1 MMLTGRQVL
10 GALAALAAALA
21 VFYPSGGDPHRLRE
35 DLGADA
41 SGGCPLGFG
50 RVDRDADGPHPRAAP
65 SDDVSPAAAV
75 RVFVDATIWTGDAT
89 VPWAEAMAVTD
100 AGRVLAVG
108 QLGSVSR
115 AAGEGA
121 PRISL
126 GGGWVVP
133 GLHDAHLHL
142 VSGGFRLAQLDL
154 SRVASRDA
162 FERLVA
168 DRVAQLDDDDAW
180 VLGGGW
186 DHTLWGGEEPT
197 AEWFP
202 GDVKAWLLRADAHTG
217 VASRAALR
225 AAGIDANTP
234 DPPGGVIVRDV
245 DGNPTGALRDN
256 AIALLSAAIPPAS
269 EEARHAAFR
278 RAFDHLLSLGVTS
291 ACDFGD
297 VDHLAGSS
305 VEGAT
310 ERLWRDLEH
319 LEALDAAGKLPIRVS
334 AYLPLADWKRVRDH
348 PARNGNWFR
357 ERDAHASATGGG
369 DDRRSYSYGDASRV
383 RVAGAKAFLDGSLGA
398 GTALM
403 SEPYADDPENRGVA
417 TCDHE
422 TFTARVVAADAAGVR
437 VAAHAIGDAA
447 VDVAVAAAEEAR
459 RVNGPR
465 DSRFRVEHA
474 QHLSS
479 PTSAQPRRMA
489 AVGATASVQ
498 PTHMTLDRRLVL
510 EKLGAA
516 RASRSYAFRTM
527 LEHRVTVAGGSD
539 WPVVDADPIA
549 AMEAAVT
556 RGGDGPD
563 AWEPTERVDAETA
576 LGMYTAGA
584 ARVAGLEGLVGIL
597 WRGSF
602 ADFAVLDAS
611 PMDIGAEGRKRP
623 RVVSTWVGG
632 QCAHGCEE
640 EECEEEDREED
651 DEEDGP
657 RAPSTRDATTR

>member
-1 MMLTGRQVL
+1 MLTGRQLL
-10 GALAALAAALA
+10 GAIAALAAALA
-21 VFYPSGGDPHRLRE
+21 VFYPPGGVPHRLGE
-35 DLGADA
+35 DLGSDA

-50 RVDRDADGPHPRAAP
+50 RVVRDADGPRSRSDR

-108 QLGSVSR
+108 QLSSVSR

-142 VSGGFRLAQLDL
+142 VFGGFRLAQLDL

-168 DRVAQLDDDDAW
+168 DRVAHLDDDDAW

-217 VASRAALR
+217 VASQAALR

-234 DPPGGVIVRDV
+234 DPPGGIIVRDD

-256 AIALLSAAIPPAS
+256 AIALIAAAIPPAS

-305 VEGAT
+305 VEGASG
-310 ERLWRDLEH
+310 RLWRDLDH
-319 LEALDAAGKLPIRVS
+319 LDALDAAGKLPIRVS

-357 ERDAHASATGGG
+357 ERNTTRMSATGG
-369 DDRRSYSYGDASRV
+369 DDRIDSYGDASRV

-447 VDVAVAAAEEAR
+447 VDAAIAAAEEAR
-459 RVNGPR
+459 RANGPR
-465 DSRFRVEHA
+465 DARFRVEHA

-479 PTSAQPRRMA
+479 PIHAQPRRMA

-510 EKLGAA
+510 DKLGAA
-516 RASRSYAFRTM
+516 RASRSYAFGTM
-527 LEHRVTVAGGSD
+527 LENRVTVAGGSD

-556 RGGDGPD
+556 RGGDDGD

-623 RVVSTWVGG
+623 KVTSTWVGG
-632 QCAHGCEE
+632 QCAYGCE
-640 EECEEEDREED
+640 DALDD
-651 DEEDGP
+651 DEEEHP
-657 RAPSTRDATTR
+657 RATR

>member
-21 VFYPSGGDPHRLRE
+21 VFYPSGGDPHRLGE

-65 SDDVSPAAAV
+65 SDDSSAAAV

-108 QLGSVSR
+108 RLSSVSR

-168 DRVAQLDDDDAW
+168 DRVARLDDDAW

-186 DHTLWGGEEPT
+186 DHTNWGGEEPT

-202 GDVKAWLLRADAHTG
+202 GDVKAWLLRADAHVG

-234 DPPGGVIVRDV
+234 DPPGGIVDRDA
-245 DGNPTGALRDN
+245 DGNPTGTLREN
-256 AIALLSAAIPPAS
+256 AIALVSAAITPAS

-291 ACDFGD
+291 VCDFGD

-319 LEALDAAGKLPIRVS
+319 LESLDASGRLPIRVS
-334 AYLPLADWKRVRDH
+334 AYLPLADWTRVRDH
-348 PARNGNWFR
+348 PARNGNYFR
-357 ERDAHASATGGG
+357 DVGERGHEGGERGHEGDERDVDLG
-369 DDRRSYSYGDASRV
+369 RRLYGDASRV

-403 SEPYADDPENRGVA
+403 SEPYADHPLTRGVA

-422 TFTARVVAADAAGVR
+422 TFKARVVAADAAGVR

-447 VDVAVAAAEEAR
+447 VDVALDAAEAAR

-465 DSRFRVEHA
+465 DARFRVEHA

-489 AVGATASVQ
+489 AIGAMASVQ
-498 PTHMTLDRRLVL
+498 PSHMTLDRRLVL

-516 RASRSYAFRTM
+516 RAKRAYAFRTM
-527 LEHRVTVAGGSD
+527 LENRVTVAGGSD
-539 WPVVDADPIA
+539 WPIVDADPIA

-556 RGGDGPD
+556 RGGDGED
-563 AWEPTERVDAETA
+563 AWDVAERVDAETA

-584 ARVAGLEGLVGIL
+584 ARAAGLEGLVGIL

-611 PMDIGAEGRKRP
+611 PEDIGAKGRKRP

-632 QCAHGCEE
+632 RCAHGCEE
-640 EECEEEDREED
+640 
-651 DEEDGP
+651 
-657 RAPSTRDATTR
+657 